1 MDHTS
6 QDKSK
11 KLGSLMAT
19 VTLRLTSFYSRSHQ
33 FWEHLLASRLS
44 LPPSLPLSLSPS
56 LPLSLSPSLP
66 LSLSPSLPLS
76 LSPSLPPSPSPSHSH
91 SHSTLSLSLSLY
103 IMVSCYHACVC
114 DCAIASMC
122 AVCVCACASVC
133 VVWNPP
139 TLVQNAGAHQG
150 ISAFTFIFVGNR
162 SSPTRRIS

>member
-44 LPPSLPLSLSPS
+44 LPPSLPPSLSPS

-66 LSLSPSLPLS
+66 LSLPLPL
-76 LSPSLPPSPSPSHSH
+76 PP
-91 SHSTLSLSLSLY
+91 TLTLTPHSLSLY
-103 IMVSCYHACVC
+103 YGFLLSRVRLRLRNSEHVRC
-114 DCAIASMC
+114 
-122 AVCVCACASVC
+122 VCVCASASVC